1 MFPPHISTFGIFCTI
16 CTLTLSAHRRP
27 ILYLQPEMSSF
38 PEHTSRSEASRRIS
52 LRLQATGPI
61 RSERT
66 SVNRISASPQDYV
79 RSRLI
84 ENSNVWHWDGESP
97 TGLPDGSILGGDVA
111 EFSDPDSA
119 DFLSISRQGQL
130 QHPLGQSSTNPLHPP
145 NRTPGQ
151 YSYSL
156 TSWNAPAATS
166 RRPSQVSAHS
176 IPPMNSGASAADLR
190 LRCNGSGFFRVHR
203 AVLASASSNHFNHL
217 LNSVSPSMDC
227 TLTIDDDFDVM
238 YVILDAIYA
247 AFPMY
252 TFTSEGGRKQDLELP
267 LLTRAIE
274 RMIVYGVQPGDFI
287 HSSSL
292 LYKCL
297 YKHTPFQPLDIFT
310 LAAHN
315 KMEALAVQTSSH
327 LLSLNLDTV
336 TAQCRH
342 QIGPQYYNRLL
353 SLHEDR
359 LQSLKLIVTDP
370 PLGHPLTLL
379 CTDSDQ
385 DDMVNLWNSG
395 MSMVQRD
402 ATPYLSPQF
411 LVAQMRPYQTK
422 INCVSCSQHF
432 AARLSDVAEEWSKVK
447 CSI

>member
-1 MFPPHISTFGIFCTI
+1 
-16 CTLTLSAHRRP
+16 
-27 ILYLQPEMSSF
+27 MSSF

-52 LRLQATGPI
+52 LRLQASGPSNMI
-61 RSERT
+61 GPVRSERT

-97 TGLPDGSILGGDVA
+97 TGLSDGFILGGDVA
-111 EFSDPDSA
+111 EFADPDFA
-119 DFLSISRQGQL
+119 DFFSISRQGQV
-130 QHPLGQSSTNPLHPP
+130 QQPLGQSSTNPLHPP

-166 RRPSQVSAHS
+166 RRPSQVSAQAP
-176 IPPMNSGASAADLR
+176 PPMMSGASAADLR

-203 AVLASASSNHFNHL
+203 VVLASASSNHFNHL
-217 LNSVSPSMDC
+217 LNFLSPSMDC

-252 TFTSEGGRKQDLELP
+252 TFTSEGGRKQDSTTMELP

-287 HSSSL
+287 RSSSL

-297 YKHTPFQPLDIFT
+297 YKHTPLQPLDIFT
-310 LAAHN
+310 LAAHH
-315 KMEALAVQTSSH
+315 KIEALAVQTSSH

-336 TAQCRH
+336 SAQCQH
-342 QIGPQYYNRLL
+342 QIGPEYYNRLL
-353 SLHEDR
+353 SLHQDR

-411 LVAQMRPYQTK
+411 LVAQMRPYHAK

-447 CSI
+447 CTI